1 MSYKKNPLIDD
12 IANEFQAWY
21 TEGGKHPL
29 RCTVGM
35 DGKYLSVHAEIAWE
49 AWKAAKGDAAAMK
62 SGPTPTR
69 IKAREVVDLVP
80 TEIQIWPLR
89 NPEASRVKAMA
100 SITFNHGLR
109 VNGCKIIEGAKGMF
123 LSYPSEKRPG
133 TDQFFPLMHPVN
145 RQLSENIQS
154 EVIRKYMDLI
164 A

>member
-1 MSYKKNPLIDD
+1 
-12 IANEFQAWY
+12 
-21 TEGGKHPL
+21 
-29 RCTVGM
+29 
-35 DGKYLSVHAEIAWE
+35 
-49 AWKAAKGDAAAMK
+49 
-62 SGPTPTR
+62 
-69 IKAREVVDLVP
+69 
-80 TEIQIWPLR
+80 
-89 NPEASRVKAMA
+89 MA

-123 LSYPSEKRPG
+123 LSYPSEKKAG